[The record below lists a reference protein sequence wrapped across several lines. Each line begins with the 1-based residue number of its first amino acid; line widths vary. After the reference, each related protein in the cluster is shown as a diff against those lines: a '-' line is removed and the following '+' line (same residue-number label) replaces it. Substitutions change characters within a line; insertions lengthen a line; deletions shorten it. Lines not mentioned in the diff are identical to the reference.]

1 MDYCILSKESLKMF
15 RKFHHLV
22 VIRIGMNK
30 MVEGDQ
36 RIYKGSSKV
45 DSESLEHICE
55 GSVPK

>member
-1 MDYCILSKESLKMF
+1 MF